1 LGVGTFGFWS
11 LRGHG
16 RACFQLMYEATKA
29 ELAKFDFSLKNQEV
43 WMAKVSPGG
52 QIKYEDFTQ
61 G

>member
-1 LGVGTFGFWS
+1 
-11 LRGHG
+11 
-16 RACFQLMYEATKA
+16 MYEATKA